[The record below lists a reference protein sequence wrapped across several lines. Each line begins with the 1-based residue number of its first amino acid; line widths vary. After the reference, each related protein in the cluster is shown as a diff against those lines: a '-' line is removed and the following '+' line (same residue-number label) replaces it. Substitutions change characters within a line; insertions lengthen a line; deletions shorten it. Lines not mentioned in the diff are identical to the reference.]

1 MKIIN
6 HLNFKFSKMVFK
18 IFIDKQEEVFENITN
33 TTFSKFVKKDEY
45 YELEICILNSVE
57 QLQTYKYSVDN

>member
-18 IFIDKQEEVFENITN
+18 IFIDKQEEVFENIKN